1 MLKQVL
7 SIIFIFFGLLVNAQT
22 DSSSVVPA
30 APAETVNKAPK
41 EKKVRDQTPPVLGD
55 VFQPKVSLGVG
66 MMSFHGNLYSRHY
79 QAPWTAKTGYDL
91 NISQRLFK
99 PLQLNFNILF
109 GKLGGNEWRDN
120 RQENFQSEIRA
131 GGLSLT
137 YDFGNFIPDN
147 YRIRP
152 WISLG
157 ISSFEFLSKTDLY
170 DNKGNKY
177 YYWSDGSIKNI
188 DEHAPNAASAVN
200 LVRDYRYET
209 DIRESNKDGFGKY
222 QERAWAMPVGAGALM
237 KLTDRFDFKIG
248 FQYYFTTTDYI
259 DGLSNKSRGTREGT
273 RAKDNFVYTSFS
285 LQYDLVVK
293 KKNKMDT
300 LSDDYFDG
308 IDWLALDKDDYD
320 KDGVRDWDDKCHG
333 TPENVPV
340 DQFGCPFDD
349 DKDGVP
355 NHADD
360 ELATA
365 AGLEVNMHGVGLTDD
380 YWQNWYDQY
389 NDSGNVTNQQ
399 IVENFYAKKASADS
413 AGTTGNSKAD
423 LSKSDKIYTVELARY
438 NGPVPTEEMAKL
450 LSIGD
455 VRSTM
460 LPDNTTVMYTA
471 GNYKEIQNAVKRRDE
486 FIAEGNKNAQ
496 VGFFKKD
503 GNLVTLTNEEIA
515 KLMADGQKSKSDP
528 LAVSTT
534 TTAAQTNTN
543 AVTSNTNTAND
554 NGNNTAAN
562 NNNNSNTKTNSGD
575 NKANNANAGNTK
587 TGNTAM
593 ENSLDENENQFAKG
607 DIVYRVQLGAY
618 KNRISKG
625 IFRNTGGE
633 VLEMK
638 GEDGY
643 FHYSTKGFKTIH
655 GAAGLRADLVVEG
668 YGDAFITAY
677 KDGKRIPLSATKATV
692 ENKQKENLNDNVAF
706 SSVDKSQISFKV
718 QLGALRRAG
727 GNDMED
733 KTKDIA
739 DVEKQGTGSG
749 MIRYTAGSFKDYSKA
764 DEYRKQL
771 NDKGFAEA
779 FVIAVFKGEVISIQ
793 EALELL
799 K

>member
-1 MLKQVL
+1 MLKKVL
-7 SIIFIFFGLLVNAQT
+7 LIVSIFFCSLVNAQT
-22 DSSSVVPA
+22 DSSVVRTTE
-30 APAETVNKAPK
+30 APADTLAKKPK
-41 EKKVRDQTPPVLGD
+41 EKKPKNQEPPALGD
-55 VFQPKVSLGVG
+55 VFKPKIALGVG
-66 MMSFHGNLYSRHY
+66 MLSFHGDLYSRHY
-79 QAPWTAKTGYDL
+79 QAPWTAKIGYDL

-109 GKLGGNEWRDN
+109 GKLGGNEWRNN

-137 YDFGNFIPDN
+137 YDFGNFIPDE

-177 YYWSDGSIKNI
+177 FYWSDGSIKNI
-188 DEHAPNAASAVN
+188 DENSPNAASAVN

-259 DGLSNKSRGTREGT
+259 DGLSNKSVGYREGT
-273 RAKDNFVYTSFS
+273 KSKDNFVYTSFS
-285 LQYDLVVK
+285 LQYDLVLK
-293 KKNKMDT
+293 KKSKLDT

-308 IDWLALDKDDYD
+308 VDFLAIDKDDYD

-333 TPENVPV
+333 TPEDVKV
-340 DQFGCPFDD
+340 DEFGCPFDD

-365 AGLEVNMHGVGLTDD
+365 PGTEVNLHGVGLTDE
-380 YWQNWYDQY
+380 YWQNWYNVY
-389 NDSGNVTNQQ
+389 NDSGNVVNEQ
-399 IVENFYAKKASADS
+399 IVENFYAKKPKTDS
-413 AGTTGNSKAD
+413 TGIAGANGKAD
-423 LSKSDKIYTVELARY
+423 PSKSDKIYTVELARY

-455 VRSTM
+455 VKSTM

-496 VGFFKKD
+496 VGYFKKNGD
-503 GNLVTLTNEEIA
+503 LVSLTNGEIA
-515 KLMADGQKSKSDP
+515 KLLEESKRSKDNP
-528 LAVSTT
+528 LATNT
-534 TTAAQTNTN
+534 NTNTTAAQTNT
-543 AVTSNTNTAND
+543 ATANTNTVTN
-554 NGNNTAAN
+554 NSSNTGTNNTA
-562 NNNNSNTKTNSGD
+562 NNNSGNKTANGNKTNGSEG
-575 NKANNANAGNTK
+575 
-587 TGNTAM
+587 
-593 ENSLDENENQFAKG
+593 SVDENENEFAKG

-625 IFRNTGGE
+625 IFKNSGGE

-638 GEDGY
+638 TDDGY
-643 FHYSTKGFKTIH
+643 FHYSTKGFKTIQ
-655 GAAGLRADLVVEG
+655 GAAALRADLVVEG

-677 KDGKRIPLSATKATV
+677 KDGKRIPLSATKATM
-692 ENKQKENLNDNVAF
+692 ESKEKENLNENVNF
-706 SSVDKSQISFKV
+706 SSVDKSQITFKV

-733 KTKDIA
+733 KTKDIPG
-739 DVEKQGTGSG
+739 VEKQGTASG
-749 MIRYTAGSFKDYSKA
+749 MMRYTAGSYSDYSKA

>member
-7 SIIFIFFGLLVNAQT
+7 SIVFIFFCLLVNAQT
-22 DSSSVVPA
+22 DSTSVMPA
-30 APAETVNKAPK
+30 SPAEPVAKAPK
-41 EKKVRDQTPPVLGD
+41 EKTVRSQAPPALGD
-55 VFQPKVSLGVG
+55 VFQPKVALGAG
-66 MMSFHGNLYSRHY
+66 MMSFHGDLYSRHY

-131 GGLSLT
+131 GGVSLS
-137 YDFGNFIPDN
+137 YDFGNFIPDH

-177 YYWSDGSIKNI
+177 FYWSDGSIKNM
-188 DEHAPNAASAVN
+188 DEHSPNAANAVD

-248 FQYYFTTTDYI
+248 FQYYLTSTDYI
-259 DGLSNKSRGTREGT
+259 DGISNKSIGNREGT

-285 LQYDLVVK
+285 LQYDLVTK
-293 KKNKMDT
+293 RKGKIDT
-300 LSDDYFDG
+300 LPDDYFDG

-365 AGLEVNMHGVGLTDD
+365 PGLEVNMHGVGLTDD

-399 IVENFYAKKASADS
+399 IVENFYAKKTKVDSTNMAS
-413 AGTTGNSKAD
+413 GNGKAD
-423 LSKSDKIYTVELARY
+423 PSKSDKIYTVELARY
-438 NGPVPTEEMAKL
+438 NGPVPAEEMAKL

-496 VGFFKKD
+496 VGYFKKD
-503 GNLVTLTNEEIA
+503 GDLVRLSNEEIA
-515 KLMADGQKSKSDP
+515 ALMAGQKTKDP
-528 LAVSTT
+528 LASG
-534 TTAAQTNTN
+534 TNTN
-543 AVTSNTNTAND
+543 AAETNTLAANSGSNTAND
-554 NGNNTAAN
+554 NATND
-562 NNNNSNTKTNSGD
+562 KTN
-575 NKANNANAGNTK
+575 NKTNNKNGNANGNGK
-587 TGNTAM
+587 TADNALS
-593 ENSLDENENQFAKG
+593 ESWVDENENQFAKG

-638 GEDGY
+638 ADDGY
-643 FHYSTKGFKTIH
+643 YHYSTKGFKTIQ

-668 YGDAFITAY
+668 YSDAFITAY

-692 ENKQKENLNDNVAF
+692 ESKQKENLNDNVAF

-718 QLGALRRAG
+718 QLGALRKAG
-727 GNDMED
+727 SNDMED
-733 KTKDIA
+733 KTKDIPN
-739 DVEKQGTGSG
+739 VEKQGTGSG
-749 MIRYTAGSFKDYSKA
+749 MIRYTAGSFTDYSKA

>member
-1 MLKQVL
+1 MLKKVL
-7 SIIFIFFGLLVNAQT
+7 FIFLTYSCLLANAQT
-22 DSSSVVPA
+22 DSSSAMPLSPE
-30 APAETVNKAPK
+30 APVSKAPK
-41 EKKVRDQTPPVLGD
+41 EKKVRDQTPPALGE
-55 VFQPKVSLGVG
+55 VFQPKVALGVG
-66 MMSFHGNLYSRHY
+66 MMSFHGDLYSRHY

-99 PLQLNFNILF
+99 PLQLNFNVLF

-120 RQENFQSEIRA
+120 RQENFQSEIRS
-131 GGLSLT
+131 GGISLT
-137 YDFGNFIPDN
+137 YDFGNFIPDR

-152 WISLG
+152 WLSLG

-170 DNKGNKY
+170 DNHGNKY
-177 YYWSDGSIKNI
+177 YYWSDGSIKNM
-188 DEHAPNAASAVN
+188 DEHDPNAASAIN

-209 DIRESNKDGFGKY
+209 DIRELNKDGFGKY

-259 DGLSNKSRGTREGT
+259 DGISNKSVGNRSGTRQ
-273 RAKDNFVYTSFS
+273 KDNFVYTSFS
-285 LQYDLVVK
+285 LQYDLVFRK
-293 KKNKMDT
+293 KSKMDT
-300 LSDDYFDG
+300 LSDDYFD
-308 IDWLALDKDDYD
+308 DVNWLVLDKDDYD

-333 TPENVPV
+333 TPEGVPV

-355 NHADD
+355 NYEDD
-360 ELATA
+360 ELATTP
-365 AGLEVNMHGVGLTDD
+365 GLDVNRRGVGLTDE

-389 NDSGNVTNQQ
+389 NDSGNVVNQQ
-399 IVENFYAKKASADS
+399 IVENFYAKKTKVDSTGTADP
-413 AGTTGNSKAD
+413 SKQ
-423 LSKSDKIYTVELARY
+423 DKIYTVELARY
-438 NGPVPTEEMAKL
+438 NGPVPAEEMAKL

-455 VRSTM
+455 VKSTM

-471 GNYKEIQNAVKRRDE
+471 GTYKEIQNAVKRRDE

-496 VGFFKKD
+496 VGYFKKTGD
-503 GNLVTLTNEEIA
+503 LVTLSNDEIA
-515 KLMADGQKSKSDP
+515 RLLEESKHKDNP
-528 LAVSTT
+528 LAANTT
-534 TTAAQTNTN
+534 TTAAQTNT
-543 AVTSNTNTAND
+543 ASAATTNS
-554 NGNNTAAN
+554 NTAATN
-562 NNNNSNTKTNSGD
+562 NAATTNTQATNTGKTANNSNASET
-575 NKANNANAGNTK
+575 
-587 TGNTAM
+587 
-593 ENSLDENENQFAKG
+593 SLDENENLFAKG

-618 KNRISKG
+618 RNRISKG
-625 IFRNTGGE
+625 IFKNTGGE

-643 FHYSTKGFKTIH
+643 YHYSTKGFKTIQ

-692 ENKQKENLNDNVAF
+692 QSKEKENLNDNVSF
-706 SSVDKSQISFKV
+706 SSVDKSQITFKV
-718 QLGALRRAG
+718 QLGALRKAG

-749 MIRYTAGSFKDYSKA
+749 MIRYTAGSFSNYSKA

>member
-1 MLKQVL
+1 MLKKVL

-30 APAETVNKAPK
+30 APAETVNKASK
-41 EKKVRDQTPPVLGD
+41 EKKARDQTPPALGE
-55 VFQPKVSLGVG
+55 VFQPKIALGAG
-66 MMSFHGNLYSRHY
+66 LMSFHGDLYSRHY

-131 GGLSLT
+131 GGVSLS

-157 ISSFEFLSKTDLY
+157 ISSFEYLSKTDLY

-177 YYWSDGSIKNI
+177 YYWSDGSIKNM
-188 DEHAPNAASAVN
+188 DEHSPNAANAID

-237 KLTDRFDFKIG
+237 KLTDRVDFKIG

-259 DGLSNKSRGTREGT
+259 DGLSNKSIGYREGT

-285 LQYDLVVK
+285 LQYDLVTK
-293 KKNKMDT
+293 RKSRMDT

-308 IDWLALDKDDYD
+308 VDWLAIDKDDYD

-365 AGLEVNMHGVGLTDD
+365 PGLEVNMHGVGLTDD

-399 IVENFYAKKASADS
+399 IVENFYARKPKVDSTSTAS
-413 AGTTGNSKAD
+413 GNGKAD
-423 LSKSDKIYTVELARY
+423 PSRSDKIYTVELARY

-471 GNYKEIQNAVKRRDE
+471 GTYKEIQNAVKRRDE

-496 VGFFKKD
+496 VGYFKKD
-503 GNLVTLTNEEIA
+503 GDLVRLSNEEIA
-515 KLMADGQKSKSDP
+515 ALLAGQKTKGDP
-528 LAVSTT
+528 LAVNSN
-534 TTAAQTNTN
+534 TATAGTNTN
-543 AVTSNTNTAND
+543 AAEAN
-554 NGNNTAAN
+554 NGGNNTAAN
-562 NNNNSNTKTNSGD
+562 
-575 NKANNANAGNTK
+575 ANNAAANNGSNKTRGGNKTSGAMTENA
-587 TGNTAM
+587 
-593 ENSLDENENQFAKG
+593 LDENENQFAKG

-618 KNRISKG
+618 RNRISKG

-643 FHYSTKGFKTIH
+643 FHYSTKGFKTIE

-677 KDGKRIPLSATKATV
+677 KDGRRIPLSATKATV
-692 ENKQKENLNDNVAF
+692 QSKEKENLNDNVAF

-733 KTKDIA
+733 KTKDIP
-739 DVEKQGTGSG
+739 DVDKQGTGSG
-749 MIRYTAGSFKDYSKA
+749 MIRYTAGSFTDYSKA
-764 DEYRKQL
+764 DDYRKQL

>member
-1 MLKQVL
+1 MLKNVL
-7 SIIFIFFGLLVNAQT
+7 AIISIFFCLLVHAQT
-22 DSSSVVPA
+22 DSTSV
-30 APAETVNKAPK
+30 APASPAPPDAKAPK
-41 EKKVRDQTPPVLGD
+41 QKKVRDQAPPALGD
-55 VFQPKVSLGVG
+55 VFQPKISLGVG
-66 MMSFHGNLYSRHY
+66 MMSFHGDIYSRHY

-91 NISQRLFK
+91 NLSQRLFK
-99 PLQLNFNILF
+99 PLQLNFNVLF

-131 GGLSLT
+131 GGVSLT
-137 YDFGNFIPDN
+137 YDFGNFIRDD

-157 ISSFEFLSKTDLY
+157 ISSFEYLSKTDLY

-177 YYWSDGSIKNI
+177 YYWSDGSIKNM
-188 DEHAPNAASAVN
+188 DEHSPNAANAID

-259 DGLSNKSRGTREGT
+259 DGLSNKSVGNRAGT

-285 LQYDLVVK
+285 LQYDLVTK
-293 KKNKMDT
+293 RKHNMDT

-308 IDWLALDKDDYD
+308 IDWLAIDKDDYD

-333 TPENVPV
+333 TPPNVPV

-365 AGLEVNMHGVGLTDD
+365 PGLEVNMHGVGLTDD

-399 IVENFYAKKASADS
+399 IVENFYAKKTKVDS
-413 AGTTGNSKAD
+413 TGAVAGNGKSEP
-423 LSKSDKIYTVELARY
+423 SKSDKIYTVELARY
-438 NGPVPTEEMAKL
+438 NGPVPAEEMAKL

-496 VGFFKKD
+496 VGYFKKD
-503 GNLVTLTNEEIA
+503 GDLVRLSNDEIA
-515 KLMADGQKSKSDP
+515 ALLAGKTDP
-528 LAVSTT
+528 LAAGT
-534 TTAAQTNTN
+534 TTAATGTPTNTVAAN
-543 AVTSNTNTAND
+543 DTKNTNGNAKTENNTKN
-554 NGNNTAAN
+554 NGNTSAAN
-562 NNNNSNTKTNSGD
+562 NAGDTK
-575 NKANNANAGNTK
+575 NNAANGGNTNK
-587 TGNTAM
+587 GNAPAS
-593 ENSLDENENQFAKG
+593 EGSVDENENNFAKG

-618 KNRISKG
+618 RNRISKG
-625 IFRNTGGE
+625 IFRNAGGE

-643 FHYSTKGFKTIH
+643 YHYSTKGFKTIH

-692 ENKQKENLNDNVAF
+692 DSRQKENLNDNVAF
-706 SSVDKSQISFKV
+706 SSVDKTQISFKV
-718 QLGALRRAG
+718 QLGALRKAG

-733 KTKDIA
+733 KTKDIP

-749 MIRYTAGSFKDYSKA
+749 MIRYTAGSFSSYSKA
-764 DEYRKQL
+764 DDYRKQL

>member
-1 MLKQVL
+1 MLKHLL
-7 SIIFIFFGLLVNAQT
+7 SIIFIFFCLLINAQT
-22 DSSSVVPA
+22 DSSSAVPV
-30 APAETVNKAPK
+30 APADTVIKAPK
-41 EKKVRDQTPPVLGD
+41 EKKVRDQTPPALGD
-55 VFQPKVSLGVG
+55 VFQPKVALGVG
-66 MMSFHGNLYSRHY
+66 MMSFHGDLYSRHY

-109 GKLGGNEWRDN
+109 GKLGGNEWRNN

-137 YDFGNFIPDN
+137 YDFGNFIPDD

-188 DEHAPNAASAVN
+188 DEYSPNAASAVD

-248 FQYYFTTTDYI
+248 FQYYLTNTDYI
-259 DGLSNKSRGTREGT
+259 DGLSNKSIGNREGT

-308 IDWLALDKDDYD
+308 VDWLALDKDDYD

-340 DQFGCPFDD
+340 DPFGCPFDD

-355 NHADD
+355 NHGDD

-365 AGLEVNMHGVGLTDD
+365 PGLEVNMRGVGLTDE
-380 YWQNWYDQY
+380 YWQNWYNQY

-399 IVENFYAKKASADS
+399 IVENFYAKKPKVDSTNTAS
-413 AGTTGNSKAD
+413 GNGKAD
-423 LSKSDKIYTVELARY
+423 PSKSDKIYTVELARY

-455 VRSTM
+455 VKSTM

-471 GNYKEIQNAVKRRDE
+471 GNYKDIQNAVKRRDE

-496 VGFFKKD
+496 VGVFKKD
-503 GNLVTLTNEEIA
+503 GNLMTLSDEEIA
-515 KLMADGQKSKSDP
+515 KLMNQKTKTDDP
-528 LAVSTT
+528 TAVATASN
-534 TTAAQTNTN
+534 AAQTNT
-543 AVTSNTNTAND
+543 AS
-554 NGNNTAAN
+554 AAN
-562 NNNNSNTKTNSGD
+562 NNSGNENGNSTAANSNTNNTNTKANSG
-575 NKANNANAGNTK
+575 NNQ
-587 TGNTAM
+587 TGNTAT
-593 ENSLDENENQFAKG
+593 ESSLDENENQFAKG

-643 FHYSTKGFKTIH
+643 FHYSTKGFKTIY

-692 ENKQKENLNDNVAF
+692 ESKAKENLNDNVAF

-733 KTKDIA
+733 KTKDIP

-749 MIRYTAGSFKDYSKA
+749 MIRYTAGSFTNYSKA

>member
-1 MLKQVL
+1 MLKKVFF
-7 SIIFIFFGLLVNAQT
+7 IIFIFFGLLVNAQT
-22 DSSSVVPA
+22 DSSSV
-30 APAETVNKAPK
+30 APAPVETVGKAPK
-41 EKKVRDQTPPVLGD
+41 EKKARNQDPPALGD
-55 VFQPKVSLGVG
+55 VFQPKVALGAG
-66 MMSFHGNLYSRHY
+66 LMSFHGDLYSRHY

-131 GGLSLT
+131 GGVSLS
-137 YDFGNFIPDN
+137 YDFGNFIPDQ

-157 ISSFEFLSKTDLY
+157 ISSFEYLSKTDLY

-177 YYWSDGSIKNI
+177 YYWSDGSIKNM
-188 DEHAPNAASAVN
+188 DEHSPNAANAVD

-259 DGLSNKSRGTREGT
+259 DGLSNKSIGNREGT

-285 LQYDLVVK
+285 LQYDLVTK
-293 KKNKMDT
+293 RKNKMDT

-308 IDWLALDKDDYD
+308 IDWLAIDKDDYD

-389 NDSGNVTNQQ
+389 NDTGNVTNQQ
-399 IVENFYAKKASADS
+399 IVENFYARKPTIDS
-413 AGTTGNSKAD
+413 TNTAANGKTD
-423 LSKSDKIYTVELARY
+423 LSKSDKVYTVELARY

-455 VRSTM
+455 VKSTM

-471 GNYKEIQNAVKRRDE
+471 GTYKEIQNAVKRRDE

-496 VGFFKKD
+496 VGYFKKD
-503 GNLVTLTNEEIA
+503 GNLVSLSNEEIA
-515 KLMADGQKSKSDP
+515 GLIAGKTSGDP
-528 LAVSTT
+528 LAVNSN
-534 TTAAQTNTN
+534 TTAAGTTTN
-543 AVTSNTNTAND
+543 AAS
-554 NGNNTAAN
+554 
-562 NNNNSNTKTNSGD
+562 NNNSADGGNGGNSTKATN
-575 NKANNANAGNTK
+575 A
-587 TGNTAM
+587 AM
-593 ENSLDENENQFAKG
+593 ENSLDENENRFAKG
-607 DIVYRVQLGAY
+607 DVVYRVQLGAY
-618 KNRISKG
+618 RNRISKN

-643 FHYSTKGFKTIH
+643 FHYSTKGFKTIE

-692 ENKQKENLNDNVAF
+692 QSKEKENLNDNVAF
-706 SSVDKSQISFKV
+706 SSVDKSQINFKV
-718 QLGALRRAG
+718 QLGALRRVG

-733 KTKDIA
+733 KTKDIPN
-739 DVEKQGTGSG
+739 VEKQGTGSG
-749 MIRYTAGSFKDYSKA
+749 MIRYTAGSFTDYSKA
-764 DEYRKQL
+764 DDYRKQL

>member
-1 MLKQVL
+1 MLKKVL
-7 SIIFIFFGLLVNAQT
+7 FIFLTYSCLLVNAQT
-22 DSSSVVPA
+22 DSSSVVPVSSA
-30 APAETVNKAPK
+30 TPVTKAPK
-41 EKKVRDQTPPVLGD
+41 EKKVRDQSPPALGD
-55 VFQPKVSLGVG
+55 VFQPKVALGVG
-66 MMSFHGNLYSRHY
+66 MMSFHGDIYSRHY

-99 PLQLNFNILF
+99 PLQLNFNVLF

-120 RQENFQSEIRA
+120 RQENFQSEIRS
-131 GGLSLT
+131 GGISLT
-137 YDFGNFIPDN
+137 YDFGNFIPDR

-152 WISLG
+152 WLSLG

-170 DNKGNKY
+170 DNNGNKY
-177 YYWSDGSIKNI
+177 YYWSDGSLKNM
-188 DEHAPNAASAVN
+188 DEHDPNAANAIN

-209 DIRESNKDGFGKY
+209 DIRELNKDGFGKY

-259 DGLSNKSRGTREGT
+259 DGISNKSVGSREGT
-273 RAKDNFVYTSFS
+273 RQKDNFVYTSFS
-285 LQYDLVVK
+285 LQYDLVFRK
-293 KKNKMDT
+293 KSKMDT
-300 LSDDYFDG
+300 LSDDYFDD
-308 IDWLALDKDDYD
+308 INWLVLDKDDYD

-333 TPENVPV
+333 TPEGVPV

-355 NHADD
+355 NYADD
-360 ELATA
+360 ELATTP
-365 AGLEVNMHGVGLTDD
+365 GLDVNIRGVGLTDE

-389 NDSGNVTNQQ
+389 NDSGNVVNQQ
-399 IVENFYAKKASADS
+399 IVENFYAKKTKVDSTGTADP
-413 AGTTGNSKAD
+413 SKQ
-423 LSKSDKIYTVELARY
+423 DKIYTVELARY
-438 NGPVPTEEMAKL
+438 NGPVPAEEMAKL

-455 VRSTM
+455 VKSTM

-471 GNYKEIQNAVKRRDE
+471 GTYKEIQNAVKRRDE

-496 VGFFKKD
+496 VGYFKKTGD
-503 GNLVTLTNEEIA
+503 LVTLTNDEIA
-515 KLMADGQKSKSDP
+515 RLLEESKHKDNP
-528 LAVSTT
+528 LATNTT
-534 TTAAQTNTN
+534 TTAAQTNTASAAN
-543 AVTSNTNTAND
+543 TNSNTATTNNGKDNPNNAAANAPANNTGKTAN
-554 NGNNTAAN
+554 NNTA
-562 NNNNSNTKTNSGD
+562 SET
-575 NKANNANAGNTK
+575 
-587 TGNTAM
+587 
-593 ENSLDENENQFAKG
+593 SLDENENLFAKG

-618 KNRISKG
+618 RNRISKG
-625 IFRNTGGE
+625 IFKNTGGE

-643 FHYSTKGFKTIH
+643 YHYSTKGFKTIQ

-692 ENKQKENLNDNVAF
+692 QSKEKENLNDNVSF
-706 SSVDKSQISFKV
+706 SSVDKSQITFKV
-718 QLGALRRAG
+718 QLGALRKVG
-727 GNDMED
+727 SNDMED
-733 KTKDIA
+733 KTKDIT

-749 MIRYTAGSFKDYSKA
+749 MIRYTAGSFSNYSKA

>member
-1 MLKQVL
+1 MLKKVL
-7 SIIFIFFGLLVNAQT
+7 VIISIFLCSLANAQT
-22 DSSSVVPA
+22 DSSAVKTAEAPVVA
-30 APAETVNKAPK
+30 DTLAKKPK
-41 EKKVRDQTPPVLGD
+41 EKKPANQDPPALGD
-55 VFQPKVSLGVG
+55 VFQPKIALGAG
-66 MMSFHGNLYSRHY
+66 LMSFHGDIYSRHY
-79 QAPWTAKTGYDL
+79 QAPWTAKLGYDL
-91 NISQRLFK
+91 TISQRLFK
-99 PLQLNFNILF
+99 PLQLNFTILF
-109 GKLGGNEWRDN
+109 GRLGGNEWRNN

-157 ISSFEFLSKTDLY
+157 ISSFEFLSKTDIY

-188 DEHAPNAASAVN
+188 DENSPNAASAIN

-248 FQYYFTTTDYI
+248 FQYYLTTTDYI
-259 DGLSNKSRGTREGT
+259 DGLSNKSVGNRAGT

-285 LQYDLVVK
+285 LQYDLVLK
-293 KKNKMDT
+293 KKTKMDT

-308 IDWLALDKDDYD
+308 VDFLAIDKDDYD

-333 TPENVPV
+333 TPEGVKV
-340 DQFGCPFDD
+340 DEFGCPFDD

-365 AGLEVNMHGVGLTDD
+365 PGTEVNMHGVGLTDE
-380 YWQNWYDQY
+380 YWQNWYNVY
-389 NDSGNVTNQQ
+389 NDSGNVVNEQ
-399 IVENFYAKKASADS
+399 IVENFYAKKPATDS
-413 AGTTGNSKAD
+413 TATAGANGKAD
-423 LSKSDKIYTVELARY
+423 PSKSDKVYTVELARY

-455 VRSTM
+455 VKSTM

-486 FIAEGNKNAQ
+486 FIAEGNSNAQ
-496 VGFFKKD
+496 VGYFKKNGD
-503 GNLVTLTNEEIA
+503 LVTMTNDEIA
-515 KLMADGQKSKSDP
+515 KLLEGKTQGNP
-528 LAVSTT
+528 LA
-534 TTAAQTNTN
+534 
-543 AVTSNTNTAND
+543 SNTNTTASQTSTNTTTSE
-554 NGNNTAAN
+554 NNATGNNTAN
-562 NNNNSNTKTNSGD
+562 TNSN
-575 NKANNANAGNTK
+575 NKNNGGNKTK
-587 TGNTAM
+587 TGSGS
-593 ENSLDENENQFAKG
+593 EGSVDENENEFAKG

-625 IFRNTGGE
+625 IFKNTGGE

-638 GEDGY
+638 ADDGY
-643 FHYSTKGFKTIH
+643 FHYSTKGFKTIQ

-677 KDGKRIPLSATKATV
+677 KDGKRIPLSSTKATV
-692 ENKQKENLNDNVAF
+692 QSKEKENLSENVNF

-718 QLGALRRAG
+718 QLGALRKAG

-733 KTKDIA
+733 KTKDIP
-739 DVEKQGTGSG
+739 DVEKQGTASG
-749 MIRYTAGSFKDYSKA
+749 MMRYTSGSFNDYSKA